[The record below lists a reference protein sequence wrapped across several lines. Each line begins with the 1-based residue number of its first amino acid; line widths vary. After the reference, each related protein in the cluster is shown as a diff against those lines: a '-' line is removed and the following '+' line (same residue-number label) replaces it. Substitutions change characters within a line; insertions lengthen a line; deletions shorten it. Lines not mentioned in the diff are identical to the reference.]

1 MRWASKKQAVLAL
14 RALDPEVGVSL
25 IPDDPEDMWHINNL
39 IAVGDMVKAHAIRKV
54 TTTTSTGSTSS
65 ERVHTDLTVRVTSTF
80 YDPDASSLHV
90 SGMVIR
96 ENAVVNV
103 GQYHTL
109 DLEINRSLTIW
120 KSDGW
125 DSVAVETLKEALDD
139 GKEDAIIAVMMQE
152 GLANICRIT
161 EFRKH
166 LVQRIETT
174 IPKKRSS
181 DKEITTGTNAFYDKA
196 LAAVLKAGSFSKER
210 PLILAGPGFVHK
222 NFKNYIKAEG
232 QRRNDKKLQE
242 IADEAILADATTGHL
257 HGLEEVLRKPVLQ
270 EKVKNRKFGLQAR
283 LMDEFHD
290 MLRKDDGRAW
300 YGTKPVEKAVNEG
313 AVGGGAKLLVN
324 DSLFRSVDLPTRRK
338 YVDLV
343 DKVKE
348 AGGLVSRFSSDHE
361 SGQRLDAL
369 GGIAAILSYPV
380 FDLDEDEEEEHGVQE
395 VGQMAGGEGMII

>member
-1 MRWASKKQAVLAL
+1 MRWASKKQAVVAL

-65 ERVHTDLTVRVTSTF
+65 ERVHTDLTINVTSTF
-80 YDPDASSLHV
+80 YDPEASTLHV
-90 SGMVIR
+90 SGAVVR
-96 ENAVVNV
+96 ENAFVNV

-109 DLEINRSLTIW
+109 DLEINRPFTIW
-120 KSDGW
+120 KSYGW
-125 DSVAVETLKEALDD
+125 DSVAVEALKEALDD
-139 GKEDAIIAVMMQE
+139 TKEDAIIAVMMQE

-166 LVQRIETT
+166 LVQRIDHT

-181 DKEITTGTNAFYDKA
+181 DKEITAGTNSFYDKT
-196 LAAVLKAGSFSKER
+196 LTAVLKAGTFTKEQ
-210 PLILAGPGFVHK
+210 PLILAGPGFTHK

-242 IADEAILADATTGHL
+242 LADNAILADATTGHL
-257 HGLEEVLRKPVLQ
+257 HGLEEVLRKPILQ
-270 EKVKNRKFGLQAR
+270 DKVRNRKFGLQAK
-283 LMDEFHD
+283 LMDEFHE

-300 YGTKPVEKAVNEG
+300 YGTKPVERAVNEG

-324 DSLFRSVDLPTRRK
+324 DSLFRSADLATRRK

-343 DKVKE
+343 DRVKE

-369 GGIAAILSYPV
+369 GGIAAILSYPL
-380 FDLDEDEEEEHGVQE
+380 FDLDEEPEDDAETAE
-395 VGQMAGGEGMII
+395 AAPGGEGAMII